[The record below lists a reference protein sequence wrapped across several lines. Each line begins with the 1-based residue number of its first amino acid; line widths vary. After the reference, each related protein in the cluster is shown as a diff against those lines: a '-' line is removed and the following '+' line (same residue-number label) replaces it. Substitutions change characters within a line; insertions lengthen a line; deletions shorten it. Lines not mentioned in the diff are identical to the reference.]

1 MPKRTTNF
9 NWSVNIEN
17 GKIVERRNTVKWAD
31 WYLDSIAI
39 DMEDGRYG
47 QALIRAEELKKMIL
61 DLKEDNFKGYRDE

>member
-1 MPKRTTNF
+1 MEDTKAT
-9 NWSVNIEN
+9 
-17 GKIVERRNTVKWAD
+17 ERRNTVKWAD